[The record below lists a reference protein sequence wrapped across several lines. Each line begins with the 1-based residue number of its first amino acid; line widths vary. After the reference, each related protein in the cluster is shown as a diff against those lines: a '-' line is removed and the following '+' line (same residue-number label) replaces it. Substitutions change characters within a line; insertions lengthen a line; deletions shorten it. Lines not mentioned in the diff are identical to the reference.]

1 MTIICEHYVR
11 KINYSTNK
19 VQESYM
25 TIWEQF
31 DYQHFTKLP
40 QSNFPNYTNSLT
52 FPGFQEFQKSDNPE

>member
-25 TIWEQF
+25 TI
-31 DYQHFTKLP
+31 
-40 QSNFPNYTNSLT
+40 
-52 FPGFQEFQKSDNPE
+52 